1 MHDGPAEQGENRA
14 TETRDAAGRFLPGV
28 SGNPSG
34 RGSAPSLVAAL
45 RAELSEREEGGR
57 PAVREIAAR
66 LVEMALG
73 GDIRAIREV
82 LDRVDGKPVQAV
94 SLGSM
99 SDTIELAPI
108 TLRCVD
114 TIGG

>member
-45 RAELSEREEGGR
+45 RAELGEREVSGR

-82 LDRVDGKPVQAV
+82 LDRVDGKPVQAISV
-94 SLGSM
+94 
-99 SDTIELAPI
+99 DAAEPI
-108 TLRCVD
+108 VLKPIVLERRD
-114 TIGG
+114 